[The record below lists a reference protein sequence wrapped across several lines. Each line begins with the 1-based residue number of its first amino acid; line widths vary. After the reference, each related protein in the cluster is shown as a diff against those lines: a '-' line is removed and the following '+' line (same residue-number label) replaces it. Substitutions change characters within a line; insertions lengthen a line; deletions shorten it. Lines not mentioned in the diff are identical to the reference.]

1 MSDLSHNLNNFLQF
15 IDKFTFS
22 YPPEQYKS
30 LDKLLDFTT
39 MITNNTPLPP
49 INIINYNNEDHIING
64 NILLYSL
71 NFAFLNKDP
80 LNIYKGLGVYINL
93 HTQKIFLDGSNRI
106 SGQADYIIKA
116 SNLINT
122 KEAFNFK
129 NVLLNNNINS
139 KVIDECLESY
149 AKLGSLV
156 AECIIYT
163 TTNFVYNNSDFELL
177 KSSLKISR

>member
-15 IDKFTFS
+15 IDKFNFS

-30 LDKLLDFTT
+30 LDKLLAFTT
-39 MITNNTPLPP
+39 MVTNDTPLPS
-49 INIINYNNEDHIING
+49 INIVNYNGEDHIING
-64 NILLYSL
+64 NVLLYSL

-80 LNIYKGLGVYINL
+80 LDIYKGLGVYINL
-93 HTQKIFLDGSNRI
+93 HTQKIFLDNANRI
-106 SGQADYIIKA
+106 TGQADYIIKA

-122 KEAFNFK
+122 KEAFKFK
-129 NVLLNNNINS
+129 RTLLINHINI
-139 KVIDECLESY
+139 KIIDECLESY

-156 AECIIYT
+156 VECIIHT
-163 TTNFVYNNSDFELL
+163 TTNFVYNTPDFELL